1 MDLFLQYVFTRVDT
15 VKQVISFFTI
25 CLPVFYLFLQLVISI
40 HNSEFCQGPEKRI
53 KSFQHIKK
61 VSCLWFMLVFSHI
74 AIPTQKDIML
84 IVGGKLAIDVV
95 QSPEMKET
103 SGKLYKLFQQKI
115 DEQLAN
121 QPKKEESK

>member
-1 MDLFLQYVFTRVDT
+1 
-15 VKQVISFFTI
+15 
-25 CLPVFYLFLQLVISI
+25 
-40 HNSEFCQGPEKRI
+40 
-53 KSFQHIKK
+53 
-61 VSCLWFMLVFSHI
+61 MLVFSHI